1 MNKEDSYFIIFDRK
15 ILKDRFKILSNYY
28 KKGSLWIDGKICEI
42 VMTYNSVHRFV
53 IPFKETNINSLFE
66 CTIEYSI
73 YKTSLENCS
82 SPDISITFSEN
93 KIFFDEKEFTPKIR
107 IRNPILSSS
116 ISYTNYYKNDN
127 IEYEIPDDIIM
138 SKNNNIE
145 ENVQNKDFNT
155 LRYDNQGEEG
165 CIFITSF
172 KDSYNID
179 KKNIMHKI
187 NMSDFNNSVVSF
199 IIPSKKISLFIKKL
213 TLSKVSNIQL
223 KFINKQY
230 ITMEAIRNDNY
241 GISILNATLLNCKK
255 QIEHIYELEMK
266 YLSSL
271 KKLSTLSIS
280 DNNNYNKDKKIFENI
295 LFEIIE
301 KNNIIIGMAFYPHP
315 NDININFNASDYFS
329 FFPLKKI

>member
-1 MNKEDSYFIIFDRK
+1 MDKELYFIIFDRK

-28 KKGSLWIDGKICEI
+28 KKGSLWIDGKTCEI
-42 VMTYNSVHRFV
+42 VMTYDSVHRFV
-53 IPFKETNINSLFE
+53 IPFKETNITSLFN

-93 KIFFDEKEFTPKIR
+93 KIYFEEKEFTPKIK

-116 ISYTNYYKNDN
+116 ISYINHNKYDN
-127 IEYEIPDDIIM
+127 IEYEIPEDIITT
-138 SKNNNIE
+138 KNDINIE
-145 ENVQNKDFNT
+145 SIQNKEFNT
-155 LRYDNQGEEG
+155 LRYFSDEGEG

-179 KKNIMHKI
+179 KKNITHKI
-187 NMSDFNNSVVSF
+187 NMSDFTNKVASF
-199 IIPSKKISLFIKKL
+199 IIPSKKISLFVKKL
-213 TLSKVSNIQL
+213 TSSKVSNIQL
-223 KFINKQY
+223 KVINNQY

-241 GISILNATLLNCKK
+241 GISILDITLLECNKS
-255 QIEHIYELEMK
+255 INNVYELEMK

-271 KKLSTLSIS
+271 KKLSTLSIF

-301 KNNIIIGMAFYPHP
+301 RNNIILGLAFYPHP
-315 NDININFNASDYFS
+315 NDINNNFNASDYFS